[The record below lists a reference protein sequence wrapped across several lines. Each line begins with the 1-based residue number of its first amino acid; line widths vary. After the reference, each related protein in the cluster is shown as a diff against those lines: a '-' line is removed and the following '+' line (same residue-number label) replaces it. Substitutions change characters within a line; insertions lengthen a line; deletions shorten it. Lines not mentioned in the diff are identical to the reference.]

1 MALIMRPLARTGVTP
16 NTLTLLGLLLSILT
30 AAMILQ
36 GWLLAGGLLMLF
48 AGIFDMFDGAIARI
62 RNAATTFGAF
72 LDSTLDRYSESI
84 ILFGLL
90 YYALQRPGLQDRL
103 WPFHSEQPWMITLI
117 YIAVVGSLLVSY
129 TKARAEGLG
138 LECRTGLLARPERV
152 VILALGL
159 LTGATIWAL
168 ILLAFFS
175 NVTAIERIVHI
186 WRITLHQPV
195 TTSELVGVHGGVEL
209 ASTRVPVKGT
219 FTIHESTQ
227 TEASNGLE
235 SAPIPLANA
244 GNREDGSYRAEGE
257 KQDIDSSAGNRHSP
271 IEMGTDDSREA
282 PVRSAHTS
290 GPPFNGGVR
299 QE

>member
-1 MALIMRPLARTGVTP
+1 
-16 NTLTLLGLLLSILT
+16 
-30 AAMILQ
+30 MILQ

>member
-1 MALIMRPLARTGVTP
+1 
-16 NTLTLLGLLLSILT
+16 
-30 AAMILQ
+30 MILQ

-195 TTSELVGVHGGVEL
+195 TTSELVGGHGGVEQ
-209 ASTRVPVKGT
+209 ASTRVPLTGT
-219 FTIHESTQ
+219 LTIHESTQ